1 MNSLRRRLQSLPRGL
16 LPLYAGTVATRLGT
30 FVVPYLT
37 LYLSQDR
44 GLSLSA
50 TGRIIAAGGVGLLL
64 GNVAGGWLADRVGR
78 KTALLLALAI
88 NAAGMVVLGS
98 GLSSGTAYALALAV
112 ASVGAGMYTPA
123 ANAWIADLTEGA
135 QRQLAYTV
143 NYICINVGMGLGPLL
158 GGVLAAASFHWLFIG
173 DVATTAVCAVFI
185 ASAPASRRRGSVSD
199 ARGSPQLSVALAS
212 KTLGVLAFC
221 CASFFIIAPLMGL
234 EYVVPLFVGTV
245 LHEPLVLVG
254 VVYTINATCIL
265 LLGLP
270 LERAV
275 AGRDPV
281 LMMTLAGVLW
291 ALGLT
296 VLALGLSASALM
308 LCTLLWTLG
317 EMLGSVVVPTFVA
330 NRVHPDA
337 RGRFLAIPDAMR
349 SLAAIVAPIAL
360 GLLWENRGFN
370 TVMLV
375 LIATPL
381 VGSGLYATAWALR
394 SRGAR

>member
-1 MNSLRRRLQSLPRGL
+1 MNSLPRRLRSLPSGL

-44 GLSLSA
+44 GLSLSV

-64 GNVAGGWLADRVGR
+64 GNLAGGWLADRVGR
-78 KTALLLALAI
+78 KTTLLLGLAI
-88 NAAGMVVLGS
+88 NAAGMALLGS
-98 GLSSGTAYALALAV
+98 GLPSPTAYALALSM
-112 ASVGAGMYTPA
+112 ASVGGGMYTPA

-173 DVATTAVCAVFI
+173 DVATTAVCAAFI
-185 ASAPASRRRGSVSD
+185 ASASTQARRVRPSSHNSLPTF
-199 ARGSPQLSVALAS
+199 RLSS
-212 KTLGVLAFC
+212 KTLGLLAFC
-221 CASFFIIAPLMGL
+221 CASFFIIAPLMGM
-234 EYVVPLFVGTV
+234 EYTVPLFVGTV
-245 LHEPLVLVG
+245 LHKPLVLVG

-275 AGRDPV
+275 SGRDPL

-291 ALGLT
+291 GMGLT
-296 VLALGLSASALM
+296 VLAFGVSSSALL
-308 LCTLLWTLG
+308 LCTVLWTLG

-330 NRVHPDA
+330 NRVDEQM
-337 RGRFLAIPDAMR
+337 RGRILAIPDAMR

-360 GLLWENRGFN
+360 GLVWERHGFG
-370 TVMLV
+370 TVLVV

-381 VGSGLYATAWALR
+381 VGSGLYASAWALHR
-394 SRGAR
+394 KAPR

>member
-1 MNSLRRRLQSLPRGL
+1 MSKLGRRLHSLPRDL

-44 GLSLSA
+44 GLSLSV
-50 TGRIIAAGGVGLLL
+50 TGRIIAAGGVGLLV
-64 GNVAGGWLADRVGR
+64 GNVAGGWIADRVGR
-78 KTALLLALAI
+78 KSALLLALAI
-88 NAAGMVVLGS
+88 NAAGMVFLGS
-98 GLSSGTAYALALAV
+98 GLPSATAYGLALAL

-123 ANAWIADLTEGA
+123 ANAWIADLTDGP

-158 GGVLAAASFHWLFIG
+158 GGVLAAASFHWLFVG
-173 DVATTAVCAVFI
+173 DVATTAVCAAFI
-185 ASAPASRRRGSVSD
+185 ASARGQGRRVRSSPDAPTPAMKL
-199 ARGSPQLSVALAS
+199 SPNTLS
-212 KTLGVLAFC
+212 VLAFC
-221 CASFFIIAPLMGL
+221 SASFFIIAPLMGL
-234 EYVVPLFVGTV
+234 EYAVPLFVGTV
-245 LHEPLVLVG
+245 LREPLVLVG
-254 VVYTINATCIL
+254 VVYTINASCIL

-281 LMMTLAGVLW
+281 LMMALAGLFW
-291 ALGLT
+291 AMGLT
-296 VLALGLSASALM
+296 VLAVGLSASALL

-330 NRVHPDA
+330 NRVDEKA

-360 GLLWENRGFN
+360 GLVWERQGFG
-370 TVMLV
+370 TVLGL

-381 VGSGLYATAWALR
+381 IGSALYAAAWATRRR
-394 SRGAR
+394 SAP

>member
-1 MNSLRRRLQSLPRGL
+1 MLSLPRGL

-44 GLSLSA
+44 GLSLSV
-50 TGRIIAAGGVGLLL
+50 TGRVIAAGGVGLLL
-64 GNVAGGWLADRVGR
+64 GNLAGGWLADRVGR
-78 KTALLLALAI
+78 KAALLLALAI
-88 NAAGMVVLGS
+88 NAAGMLVLGS

-112 ASVGAGMYTPA
+112 ASLGAGMYTPA
-123 ANAWIADLTEGA
+123 ANAWIADLTEGG

-158 GGVLAAASFHWLFIG
+158 GGVLAAASFQWLFIG
-173 DVATTAVCAVFI
+173 DVGTTAVCAVFI
-185 ASAPASRRRGSVSD
+185 ASASGPLARAQDSVPTTSL
-199 ARGSPQLSVALAS
+199 RVSP

-221 CASFFIIAPLMGL
+221 CASFFVIAPLMGL

-245 LHEPLVLVG
+245 LQEPLVLVG
-254 VVYTINATCIL
+254 VVYTINAACIL

-275 AGRDPV
+275 AGHDPI
-281 LMMTLAGVLW
+281 LMMALAGVLW
-291 ALGLT
+291 AIGLG

-330 NRVHPDA
+330 NRVEPKL

-349 SLAAIVAPIAL
+349 SLAAIVAPIVL
-360 GLLWENRGFN
+360 GLVWEHRGFD
-370 TVMLV
+370 TVLGV
-375 LIATPL
+375 LIVTPL
-381 VGSGLYATAWALR
+381 VGTLLYGGAWTLSRR
-394 SRGAR
+394 SRP

>member
-1 MNSLRRRLQSLPRGL
+1 MVSSLRRRVQSLPRRL

-44 GLSLSA
+44 GLSLSV

-64 GNVAGGWLADRVGR
+64 GNIAGGWLADRAGR
-78 KTALLLALAI
+78 KTSLLIALAI
-88 NAAGMVVLGS
+88 NAAGMVLLGS
-98 GLSSGTAYALALAV
+98 GLPSATAYAVALAL

-173 DVATTAVCAVFI
+173 DVATTAVCAALI
-185 ASAPASRRRGSVSD
+185 ASASGSDRRTRACRDAPAPSLK
-199 ARGSPQLSVALAS
+199 LSGNTLA
-212 KTLGVLAFC
+212 VLAFC

-245 LHEPLVLVG
+245 LHAPLMLVG

-270 LERAV
+270 LARAA

-281 LMMTLAGVLW
+281 LMMALAGALW
-291 ALGLT
+291 AMGLS
-296 VLALGLSASALM
+296 VLAIGLSASALM
-308 LCTLLWTLG
+308 LCTVLWTLG
-317 EMLGSVVVPTFVA
+317 EMLGAVVLPTFVA
-330 NRVHPDA
+330 NRVDANA
-337 RGRFLAIPDAMR
+337 RGRFLAVPDAMR
-349 SLAAIVAPIAL
+349 SLAAIVAPITL
-360 GLLWENRGFN
+360 GLVWERQGFGAVL
-370 TVMLV
+370 TV

-381 VGSGLYATAWALR
+381 VGSALYGIAWS
-394 SRGAR
+394 SRCQSAR